1 MQGNKTN
8 FTEISL
14 HALQKQTQRLESET
28 LGITREMIEMN
39 FELELLRIIS
49 GSQKIINCHIPKKT
63 SVDLLMLK
71 VKLLLLSS
79 IRPRYF

>member
-39 FELELLRIIS
+39 FELELLRITS
-49 GSQKIINCHIPKKT
+49 GSQKITVTCHIPKK
-63 SVDLLMLK
+63 
-71 VKLLLLSS
+71 KLQLICSS
-79 IRPRYF
+79 